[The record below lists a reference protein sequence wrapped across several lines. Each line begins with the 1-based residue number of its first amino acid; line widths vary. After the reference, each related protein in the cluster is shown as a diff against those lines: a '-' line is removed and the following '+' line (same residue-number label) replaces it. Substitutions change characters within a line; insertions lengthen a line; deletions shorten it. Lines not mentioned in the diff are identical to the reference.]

1 MSEINEINWD
11 QGMPAAPPTAEYAH
25 LPLSAEPVGAPL
37 YSAPERQASAVLT
50 SGRVKKGLAGF
61 AGLAVFA
68 SGSVVAANIMTGG
81 ESESASSLPD
91 VALAQNS
98 DFEACDGEAFTNG
111 AYEASLNVQTPGD
124 LHREPAET
132 LKDTPSLNEY
142 LFGGEGVACNSAIT
156 LAVIKTSVLSLNGQ
170 GAAEARGFDVFASV
184 DEQAQHYVDNP
195 ADALEDADK
204 LSAYIRVAAALN
216 TEEVKGTYLKVV
228 GVQDGEIVRAEVAPT
243 DVNFA
248 KETVFIIRNVG
259 DNGDITNQI
268 FVFDKETGQIYLL
281 ENIGLNEQQPE
292 PEAQDQEGNTG
303 GGSGDTEGEGGGDE
317 EEQHNGLEKGCNGS
331 CGSGSNKSGNGTGQG
346 AGGQGGGPGGQCGGG
361 CGTTGTTPSGGP
373 EESTPPQTTPN
384 TAPPS
389 TEKPPTT
396 KPPVTTPPVTTPPPT
411 TPPTTKPKG
420 EEPVDP
426 DAPN

>member
-1 MSEINEINWD
+1 MTEINWD
-11 QGMPAAPPTAEYAH
+11 QGMPAAPPTAEHARP
-25 LPLSAEPVGAPL
+25 PLVGEPAGAPV
-37 YSAPERQASAVLT
+37 YGAPEQATAILT
-50 SGRVKKGLAGF
+50 SGRVKKGLAAF

-81 ESESASSLPD
+81 ESGSASSLPD
-91 VALAQNS
+91 VALAQEG
-98 DFEACDGEAFTNG
+98 DFEACAGEALTNG

-184 DEQAQHYVDNP
+184 DEQAQHYVETP

-204 LSAYIRVAAALN
+204 LSAYIQVAAALN
-216 TEEVKGTYLKVV
+216 SEEVKGTYLKVV

-248 KETVFIIRNVG
+248 KETVFIIRTVG

-303 GGSGDTEGEGGGDE
+303 GGSGDSEGEGGGSEKDK
-317 EEQHNGLEKGCNGS
+317 HNGKENGCNGS
-331 CGSGSNKSGNGTGQG
+331 CGSGSNTSGNGTGQG

-373 EESTPPQTTPN
+373 EETTPPQTTPN
-384 TAPPS
+384 EGPPDTTPNEGPPDTS
-389 TEKPPTT
+389 KPPVYPPTT
-396 KPPVTTPPVTTPPPT
+396 VKPPVTTI
-411 TPPTTKPKG
+411 PKG
-420 EEPVDP
+420 EEPKDE